1 MSVQA
6 ATRPD
11 VFTHRASVHSICD
24 APGFADRLEE
34 TYASMN
40 EGPRCIKGIL
50 MAIGLQSAVVL
61 GMIAGWQ
68 LWHILR

>member
-1 MSVQA
+1 
-6 ATRPD
+6 
-11 VFTHRASVHSICD
+11 
-24 APGFADRLEE
+24 
-34 TYASMN
+34 MN

-68 LWHILR
+68 LWHVLR